1 MTLHPVRVA
10 IDASRRSVC
19 IACPTHQYIRFA
31 ILIAS
36 VMIIVNA
43 HRPTDNIVLV
53 FDGRFAAPGFRYLFV
68 CHIQKMTRSG
78 R

>member
-1 MTLHPVRVA
+1 M
-10 IDASRRSVC
+10 
-19 IACPTHQYIRFA
+19 
-31 ILIAS
+31 LIAS